1 MLFDILCH
9 IVLCKYLAVCLFG
22 GMTRK
27 DSPGGR
33 EYAAKTRANGQ
44 KLRDVRRGRVA
55 LSRDGTDYCVF
66 PKLQRSSVIRGCP
79 GPLSLG
85 VSNLQPPQSA
95 LSKALCNFSM
105 HAYSLVLKFEIIM
118 RQDLAIAN

>member
-44 KLRDVRRGRVA
+44 KLRDVCRGRVA
-55 LSRDGTDYCVF
+55 FLEMALITACFQNY
-66 PKLQRSSVIRGCP
+66 RGP
-79 GPLSLG
+79 
-85 VSNLQPPQSA
+85 A
-95 LSKALCNFSM
+95 
-105 HAYSLVLKFEIIM
+105 
-118 RQDLAIAN
+118 